1 MPNDFSTRAGGSS
14 LVNLNSFTTALTAPN
29 VSVGLGLIDSLGRP
43 LKVGHS
49 HNVELGFAEFF
60 LTATGSANDTLELQ
74 LVSGSSILYRAG
86 DSYTGF
92 HQFEGD
98 VNIGA
103 DAASS
108 SVGVLDTST
117 FTVVG
122 GLSTL
127 NGGIMVN
134 PTGSAVFSVDS
145 ANGNTLV
152 AGTLEVDGVADFDS
166 TAGLVGFALGADAD
180 DTTAAVRVNGALVA
194 DGQIHSFLGISSS
207 GAGDFDTLNVGGGFD
222 SGATVTN
229 PGLSVDTDGNLST
242 NGFITAQG
250 NLTVGQTGSSHTMT
264 GDVAITGNLT
274 VAGNVVQEDSI
285 VVQFNDTILEI
296 GKDADPS
303 GSGASSTLD
312 LGLKLHYNDG
322 ISDKLAGF
330 IWDAKGTANGKFNL
344 FSELADSSGG
354 AADDIIDAGATHG
367 DLQIAD
373 LTAIDGTFTGSVS
386 LGDNATTG
394 SGDQLTINAE
404 IQSHLLPAALKTLG
418 ESARRWSNAYLTDAD
433 ISEELVFSGATG
445 DNKVTFEEG
454 QANALEF
461 RDDDSLASNTA
472 TAMVFDST
480 SKLVKFSDYGIDASL
495 STITSNLNQH
505 SVVFAGAGGVL
516 SENTGFTFVTADHKL
531 QIAADSGNLES
542 ASIVI
547 RDENGGSGVDK
558 FSVDLS
564 GNTFAGGTLEV
575 DGIVNLDAT
584 TPLSVGGS
592 HAATTGALLV
602 DGGASFALDVK
613 VWGALGVDGEATL
626 ASAIVSDLTDDRIV
640 IVGSSNELEDNA
652 NFRFTGSSF
661 LIGDSDGTTVGGV
674 FNVAVGTGNT
684 FVAGTLDVD
693 STSTFA
699 DVITLDGTNPGNRK
713 IVSTDEGMT
722 IQTIDSGAGSNP
734 GLSLNS
740 AGALSMTGDNVS
752 IGSTADD
759 IDIESNGHIRLIPN
773 ASEQIMLENLDVQ
786 SEAASQDASAVNNQG
801 ITANLSI
808 GSDNDPD
815 AGAYSSALI
824 MSLIKEYEKEDS
836 ETKAH
841 IVVDASQGTPTAR
854 ATHSAQVEHLL
865 GLVNI
870 DESGNNTLD
879 FDLTENRGV
888 GHLYSKLSAFDG
900 GAIITASGIANGDT
914 LTLEGQTITF
924 KDDAGFQND
933 GGATGG
939 FFTNTGAGAFTVNLE
954 SNSAGPGDAKG
965 IESLQQLINGD
976 PAFGSI
982 VVNGYSTGNVSLDLT
997 GIVNPSIVASNP
1009 ATITVG
1015 VNSQQPELYWEN
1027 LKIAKWTGNSY
1038 GFGTDLQAAYASSS
1052 ADADIPAI
1060 LLGNNYDLDIQVDS
1074 TADFKLRS
1082 SESSF
1087 DEFTVSFSEKSDQK
1101 GLSFQDAN
1109 MYAMEAIVMGSPVRS
1124 VATSKIVITL
1134 DNTINYATFTGNG
1147 DIAFEKDDAFGG
1159 GGAHAQLTDGGVAT
1173 KINLVVGPAIP
1184 SNGEYNT
1191 GNTVQETAQNIANAI
1206 NQHPAHNAVLFA
1218 EAIENK
1224 VIITAQIETAARVM
1238 ASSNGLSGGNLI
1250 ALAEDK
1256 IISGIRKAD
1265 ASVGDCIGVIAKST
1279 NQIGD
1284 SVELL
1289 VPGQLFEPNGLTSS
1303 VFGDEVF
1310 VAEGASAGSVI
1321 GSSAVASLSPGSYI
1335 YSLGYVV
1342 ALGSQEIANGGGTH
1356 AAGTSKAKVVYQPR
1370 FVALLPS

>member
-60 LTATGSANDTLELQ
+60 LTATGSNNNLLEMQ
-74 LVSGSSILYRAG
+74 LVSGSSILYRAA
-86 DSYTGF
+86 DSFTGF
-92 HQFEGD
+92 HQFEGA

-103 DAASS
+103 DAGASS
-108 SVGVLDTST
+108 TGGADAST

-166 TAGLVGFALGADAD
+166 TDGLVGFALGADANA
-180 DTTAAVRVNGALVA
+180 TTAAVRVNGALVA

-207 GAGDFDTLNVGGGFD
+207 GPGDFDTLNVGGGFD

-229 PGLSVDTDGNLST
+229 AGLSVDTDGNLST

-264 GDVAITGNLT
+264 GNVAITGNLT
-274 VAGNVVQEDSI
+274 VTGNVVQEDTI
-285 VVQFNDTILEI
+285 VVTFEDTILEL
-296 GKDADPS
+296 GKDQ
-303 GSGASSTLD
+303 GGAGVGTSTLD
-312 LGLKLHYNDG
+312 LGLKMHYFNG
-322 ISDKLAGF
+322 TSSVVAGF
-330 IWDAKGTANGKFNL
+330 IWDGKNTATGKFNL
-344 FSELADSSGG
+344 FSELVDTAGFDDEIDSG
-354 AADDIIDAGATHG
+354 TYG
-367 DLQIAD
+367 DLQIAN

-404 IQSHLLPAALKTLG
+404 IQSHLLPATSKTLG
-418 ESARRWSNAYLTDAD
+418 ESARRWSNAYLTGAD

-461 RDDDSLASNTA
+461 RDDNSLASNTA
-472 TAMVFDST
+472 TAMVFDSA

-495 STITSNLNQH
+495 STITSNLSEH
-505 SVVFAGAGGVL
+505 SVVIVGAGGVL
-516 SENTGFTFVTADHKL
+516 SENTGFSFTTSTHKL
-531 QIAADSGNLES
+531 QIAADSSTGEV

-547 RDENGGSGVDK
+547 RDENSGSGVDK

-575 DGIVNLDAT
+575 DGIVNLDDT
-584 TPLSVGGS
+584 TVLNTTGGS

-613 VWGALGVDGEATL
+613 VWGDLDVAGEATL
-626 ASAIVSDLTDDRIV
+626 ASATVSDLTNDRIV
-640 IVGSSNELEDNA
+640 IVGSSSELEDDA
-652 NFRFTGSSF
+652 NFRFVGTNFQIGAAGSE
-661 LIGDSDGTTVGGV
+661 V
-674 FNVAVGTGNT
+674 FDVAVATGNT

-699 DVITLDGTNPGNRK
+699 DVITLDGTNPINRK
-713 IVSTDEGMT
+713 IVSTDVGMT
-722 IQTIDSGAGSNP
+722 IQTTDTGVNNP
-734 GLSLNS
+734 GISITS
-740 AGALSMTGDNVS
+740 AGALSMQGDS
-752 IGSTADD
+752 ASLTSTVDD
-759 IDIESNGHIRLIPN
+759 IDIESAGHIRLIPN

-786 SEAASQDASAVNNQG
+786 SEPLSQDASAVNNQG

-841 IVVDASQGTPTAR
+841 IVVDASIGTPTAR

-900 GAIITASGIANGDT
+900 GAIITASGIANGDS

-924 KDDAGFQND
+924 KDDAGFTAD

-954 SNSAGPGDAKG
+954 SASAGIADTKG
-965 IESLQQLINGD
+965 IDSLQQLINGD

-982 VVNGYSTGNVSLDLT
+982 VVNGYNTGDVSLDLT

-1087 DEFTVSFSEKSDQK
+1087 DEFTVSFSEKADQK

-1134 DNTINYATFTGNG
+1134 DNTINYATYTGNG

-1159 GGAHAQLTDGGVAT
+1159 GGAHAQLTSGGAAT
-1173 KINLVVGPAIP
+1173 KIELVVGPAIP
-1184 SNGEYNT
+1184 SNGQYNT
-1191 GNTVQETAQNIANAI
+1191 GNTVQETARNIANAI

-1224 VIITAQIETAARVM
+1224 VIITAKIETAARVM
-1238 ASSNGLSGGNLI
+1238 ASSNGLSSGNLI

-1265 ASVGDCIGVIAKST
+1265 ASVGDCIGVIAKAT